1 MNANVNPPPQLQT
14 VGWSCSHS
22 LALAAHPDPDQNLNP
37 AACPCSRPRVMSLFL
52 APTLTMALPVLEANL
67 FIVINFRGI
76 YGTFSDEPSAKVKY
90 AVEDPI
96 NCPS

>member
-1 MNANVNPPPQLQT
+1 
-14 VGWSCSHS
+14 
-22 LALAAHPDPDQNLNP
+22 
-37 AACPCSRPRVMSLFL
+37 MSLFL